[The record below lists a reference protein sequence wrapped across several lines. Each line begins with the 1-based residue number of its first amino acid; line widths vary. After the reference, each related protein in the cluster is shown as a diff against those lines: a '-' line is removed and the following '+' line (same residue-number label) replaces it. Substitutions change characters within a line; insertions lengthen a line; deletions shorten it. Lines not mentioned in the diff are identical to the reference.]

1 MSVFQLPREIHSP
14 ELLESVKYEIEQYLA
29 WYREAKV
36 HQKVGIQPQTEPTYS
51 TETAKVIEAW
61 FAVNKPSVGALEELI
76 THLHDLHLP
85 VVHITLAALPNHA
98 QRAQLVDWFRSLGGA
113 NTMLSFVA
121 DRNIGGGIVVR
132 TPNHMFDYSWRQ
144 RLVEGRSKMGEIVAR
159 V

>member
-36 HQKVGIQPQTEPTYS
+36 HQKVGIHPETEPTYS

-61 FAVNKPSVGALEELI
+61 FAAHKPSIGALEELI
-76 THLHDLHLP
+76 EYLHGLKLP
-85 VVHITLAALPNHA
+85 VVHVTLAALPNHA
-98 QRAQLVDWFRSLGGA
+98 QRAQLVDWFRGLGGT
-113 NTMLSFVA
+113 NMMLSFVA

-144 RLVEGRSKMGEIVAR
+144 RLVEGRTKMAEIITR

>member
-1 MSVFQLPREIHSP
+1 MFQLPREIHSP